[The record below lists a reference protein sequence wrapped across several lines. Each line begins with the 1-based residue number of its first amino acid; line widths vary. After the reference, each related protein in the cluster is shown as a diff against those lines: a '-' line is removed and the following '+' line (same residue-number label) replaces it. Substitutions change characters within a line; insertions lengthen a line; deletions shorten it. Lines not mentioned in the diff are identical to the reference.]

1 MNASLSKFLLKVS
14 IEESFEEKKV
24 EIGLV
29 SKCKPQTTYH
39 WKELWIQEN
48 FCQQFENTFIPA
60 VKIELLPLIY
70 SNTNYSNSRVVVD
83 FCKDSKGGSS
93 KSTDQPKAEDYPSK
107 NRTNKIFL

>member
-1 MNASLSKFLLKVS
+1 MNASLSKFMLNVS
-14 IEESFEEKKV
+14 IEESFEEKKLK
-24 EIGLV
+24 LV
-29 SKCKPQTTYH
+29 WCQSVSPRLRITH

-70 SNTNYSNSRVVVD
+70 SNTSASNSRVVVD
-83 FCKDSKGGSS
+83 FCKERKGGGS

-107 NRTNKIFL
+107 NMTKIFL